1 MDSLKPFSF
10 KRGSEYS
17 RDDIHFL
24 YHGKPVPRIGTGN
37 WKTGYVSPTGTN
49 DLIIFMNI
57 GVPGTTGHDFDNK
70 FDPDTNTIIW
80 YGKPKTHSGQPI
92 FKKLFQKS

>member
-1 MDSLKPFSF
+1 
-10 KRGSEYS
+10 
-17 RDDIHFL
+17 L
-24 YHGKPVPRIGTGN
+24 YHGKPVPRIRTGN
-37 WKTGYVSPTGTN
+37 WKTGYFSPTGTN

-80 YGKPKTHSGQPI
+80 YGKPKTHLGQTTLKN
-92 FKKLFQKS
+92 FSQKSLLHISLLGGIQITQNLFI